1 MFYLLIIQVCIGIIL
16 CFQNVIKKNPI
27 RSFKLFKTT
36 TCFPGEDDQNK
47 YTNILLDNAQF
58 EYESIDNH
66 EKPLYTLIWYD
77 CKESKEI
84 LKYMKDLNLK
94 YIFINLNNL
103 IMDSENNYL
112 FPLLYKDEECI
123 GDNLFDI
130 YKEISL

>member
-1 MFYLLIIQVCIGIIL
+1 
-16 CFQNVIKKNPI
+16 
-27 RSFKLFKTT
+27 
-36 TCFPGEDDQNK
+36 
-47 YTNILLDNAQF
+47 
-58 EYESIDNH
+58 
-66 EKPLYTLIWYD
+66 
-77 CKESKEI
+77 
-84 LKYMKDLNLK
+84 MKDLNLK